1 MIDAVKLLG
10 SLLQQGAAPAA
21 QDRLQSAVQRGT
33 GGPLDQAGGGG
44 LAGMLGG
51 LFGQGGAGGRGFGEM
66 LGSVTDLA
74 KRAAQAPVEE
84 TKANNPA
91 ALGGLGAIAGA
102 LLGGGRGA
110 VGGGVLAVLG
120 SLAYAALQNQGA
132 APAQAAPDD
141 ARLQQKA
148 MLLVRAMIQ
157 AAKADGQ
164 IDGEEMSA
172 HHGPAGRG
180 RRDRRRAA
188 AGAAGDEPAGRHRR
202 AGGGGAG
209 RPGGGGGLRGLA
221 DGDHRRQPGGARLPR
236 AAGRGAAAAAGGGG
250 AYPGEAGEGKAGVG
264 NVSSPGPTSIS
275 VG

>member
-21 QDRLQSAVQRGT
+21 QDRLHSAVQRGT
-33 GGPLDQAGGGG
+33 GGPLDQAGGG
-44 LAGMLGG
+44 LADMLGG
-51 LFGQGGAGGRGFGEM
+51 LFGQGGAGGGRGFGEL
-66 LGSVTDLA
+66 LGSATDLA

-91 ALGGLGAIAGA
+91 AVGGLGAIAGA

-132 APAQAAPDD
+132 APEQPDET
-141 ARLQQKA
+141 RLQQKA

-164 IDGEEMSA
+164 IDAEEMSRIM
-172 HHGPAGRG
+172 GR
-180 RRDRRRAA
+180 
-188 AGAAGDEPAGRHRR
+188 
-202 AGGGGAG
+202 
-209 RPGGGGGLRGLA
+209 LA
-221 DGDHRRQPGGARLPR
+221 
-236 AAGRGAAAAAGGGG
+236 
-250 AYPGEAGEGKAGVG
+250 EAGETDDARQMVLRAMSQPVDIAGLATEARDAQEAAEVYAASLMAIT
-264 NVSSPGPTSIS
+264 VDSPAERDYLARLAAALKLPPEAVAHIQAKLAG
-275 VG
+275 

>member
-21 QDRLQSAVQRGT
+21 QDRLQTAVQRGT
-33 GGPLDQAGGGG
+33 GGPLDHAGGGG
-44 LAGMLGG
+44 GGGLSEMLGG
-51 LFGQGGAGGRGFGEM
+51 LFNQGAGGRGFGEM

-132 APAQAAPDD
+132 AEPAKASAALPGYDTPD
-141 ARLQQKA
+141 RLQHKA
-148 MLLVRAMIQ
+148 MVLLRAMIQ

-164 IDGEEMSA
+164 IDGEEMQRIM
-172 HHGPAGRG
+172 GR
-180 RRDRRRAA
+180 
-188 AGAAGDEPAGRHRR
+188 
-202 AGGGGAG
+202 
-209 RPGGGGGLRGLA
+209 LA
-221 DGDHRRQPGGARLPR
+221 
-236 AAGRGAAAAAGGGG
+236 
-250 AYPGEAGEGKAGVG
+250 EAGEDDDARHMVLQEMSRPVDIAGLAAEARDAQEAAEIYAASLMAITVDSQAERDYLARLATALRLPPDAATHIQARLG
-264 NVSSPGPTSIS
+264 A
-275 VG
+275 

>member
-21 QDRLQSAVQRGT
+21 QDRLHSAVQRGT
-33 GGPLDQAGGGG
+33 GGPLDQAGGG
-44 LAGMLGG
+44 LADMLGG
-51 LFGQGGAGGRGFGEM
+51 LFGQGGAGGGRGFGEL
-66 LGSVTDLA
+66 LGSATDLA

-91 ALGGLGAIAGA
+91 AVGGLGAIAGA

-132 APAQAAPDD
+132 APEQPDET
-141 ARLQQKA
+141 RLQQKA

-164 IDGEEMSA
+164 IDAEEMSRIM
-172 HHGPAGRG
+172 GR
-180 RRDRRRAA
+180 
-188 AGAAGDEPAGRHRR
+188 
-202 AGGGGAG
+202 
-209 RPGGGGGLRGLA
+209 LA
-221 DGDHRRQPGGARLPR
+221 
-236 AAGRGAAAAAGGGG
+236 
-250 AYPGEAGEGKAGVG
+250 EAGETDDARHMVLQEMSRPVDIAGLAG
-264 NVSSPGPTSIS
+264 EARDPQEAAEIYAASLMAITIDSQAERDYLARLAAALKLPPQAAAHIQAKLAG
-275 VG
+275 

>member
-21 QDRLQSAVQRGT
+21 QDRLHSAMQRGT
-33 GGPLDQAGGGG
+33 GGPLDQAGGG
-44 LAGMLGG
+44 LADMLGG
-51 LFGQGGAGGRGFGEM
+51 LFNQGGAGGRGFGEM

-91 ALGGLGAIAGA
+91 AVGGLGAIAGA

-132 APAQAAPDD
+132 TPVQPDET
-141 ARLQQKA
+141 RLQQKA

-164 IDGEEMSA
+164 IDGEEMSRIM
-172 HHGPAGRG
+172 GR
-180 RRDRRRAA
+180 
-188 AGAAGDEPAGRHRR
+188 
-202 AGGGGAG
+202 
-209 RPGGGGGLRGLA
+209 LA
-221 DGDHRRQPGGARLPR
+221 
-236 AAGRGAAAAAGGGG
+236 
-250 AYPGEAGEGKAGVG
+250 EAGETDDARQLVLRAMSQPVDIAGLAAEARDPQEAVEVYAASLMAITVDSQAERDYLARLAAALKLPAEAVAHIQAKLAG
-264 NVSSPGPTSIS
+264 
-275 VG
+275 

>member
-10 SLLQQGAAPAA
+10 SLLQQGATPAA
-21 QDRLQSAVQRGT
+21 PDRLQNAVHRGT
-33 GGPLDQAGGGG
+33 GGPLDQAGGG
-44 LAGMLGG
+44 LADMLGG
-51 LFGQGGAGGRGFGEM
+51 LFNQGGAGGRGFGEM

-91 ALGGLGAIAGA
+91 AVGGLGAIAGA

-132 APAQAAPDD
+132 APAQPDE

-164 IDGEEMSA
+164 IDAEEMA
-172 HHGPAGRG
+172 RIIGR
-180 RRDRRRAA
+180 
-188 AGAAGDEPAGRHRR
+188 
-202 AGGGGAG
+202 
-209 RPGGGGGLRGLA
+209 LA
-221 DGDHRRQPGGARLPR
+221 
-236 AAGRGAAAAAGGGG
+236 
-250 AYPGEAGEGKAGVG
+250 EAGETDDARQMVLRAMSQPVDIAGLAAEARDPQEAVEVYAASLMAITVDSQAERDYLARLAAALKLPAEAVAHIQAKLAG
-264 NVSSPGPTSIS
+264 
-275 VG
+275 

>member
-21 QDRLQSAVQRGT
+21 QDRLHSAVQRGT
-33 GGPLDQAGGGG
+33 GGPLDQAGGG
-44 LAGMLGG
+44 LAEMLGG
-51 LFGQGGAGGRGFGEM
+51 LFGQGGSSGRGFGEM
-66 LGSVTDLA
+66 LGSATDLA

-91 ALGGLGAIAGA
+91 AVGGLGAIAGA

-132 APAQAAPDD
+132 APEQPDET
-141 ARLQQKA
+141 RLQQKA

-164 IDGEEMSA
+164 IDAEEMSRIM
-172 HHGPAGRG
+172 GR
-180 RRDRRRAA
+180 
-188 AGAAGDEPAGRHRR
+188 
-202 AGGGGAG
+202 
-209 RPGGGGGLRGLA
+209 LA
-221 DGDHRRQPGGARLPR
+221 
-236 AAGRGAAAAAGGGG
+236 
-250 AYPGEAGEGKAGVG
+250 EAGETDDARQLVLRAMSQPVDIAGLATEARDAQEAAEVYAASLMAIT
-264 NVSSPGPTSIS
+264 VDSPAERDYLARLAAALKLPPEAVAHIQAKLAG
-275 VG
+275 

>member
-21 QDRLQSAVQRGT
+21 QDRLHSAVQRGT
-33 GGPLDQAGGGG
+33 GGPLDQAGGG
-44 LAGMLGG
+44 LAEMLGG
-51 LFGQGGAGGRGFGEM
+51 LFNQGGAGGRGFGEM
-66 LGSVTDLA
+66 LGSATDMA

-91 ALGGLGAIAGA
+91 ALGGLGALAGA

-132 APAQAAPDD
+132 APGPAPGHADE

-148 MLLVRAMIQ
+148 MLLIRAMIQ

-164 IDGEEMSA
+164 IDAEEMSRIM
-172 HHGPAGRG
+172 GR
-180 RRDRRRAA
+180 
-188 AGAAGDEPAGRHRR
+188 
-202 AGGGGAG
+202 
-209 RPGGGGGLRGLA
+209 LA
-221 DGDHRRQPGGARLPR
+221 
-236 AAGRGAAAAAGGGG
+236 
-250 AYPGEAGEGKAGVG
+250 EAGETDEARQLVLRAMSQPVDIAGLAAEARDPQEAVE
-264 NVSSPGPTSIS
+264 VYAASLMAITVDSPAERDYLTRLAAALRLPPEAVAHIQARLGA
-275 VG
+275 

>member
-21 QDRLQSAVQRGT
+21 QDRLHSAVQRGT
-33 GGPLDQAGGGG
+33 GGPLDQAGGG
-44 LAGMLGG
+44 LADMLGG
-51 LFGQGGAGGRGFGEM
+51 LFGQGGAGGGRGFGEL
-66 LGSVTDLA
+66 LGSATDLA

-91 ALGGLGAIAGA
+91 AVGGLGAIAGA

-132 APAQAAPDD
+132 APEQPDET
-141 ARLQQKA
+141 RLQQKA

-164 IDGEEMSA
+164 IDAEEMSRIM
-172 HHGPAGRG
+172 GR
-180 RRDRRRAA
+180 
-188 AGAAGDEPAGRHRR
+188 
-202 AGGGGAG
+202 
-209 RPGGGGGLRGLA
+209 LA
-221 DGDHRRQPGGARLPR
+221 
-236 AAGRGAAAAAGGGG
+236 
-250 AYPGEAGEGKAGVG
+250 EAGETDDARQLVLRAMSQPVDIAGLATEARDAQEAAEVYAASLMAIT
-264 NVSSPGPTSIS
+264 VDSPAERDYLARLAAALKLPPEAVAHIQAKLAG
-275 VG
+275 